1 MAQSGNS
8 PVQEPRLPPA
18 PGPSPAPGA
27 TFAPFRYPAFRAIWI
42 ANLCSQL
49 GSMIQSIAAAWLMTE
64 LTRSHT
70 LIAAVQ
76 ASASL
81 PILLFGVV
89 AGAIADNFDRRR
101 IMLAAQSGMLLC
113 SALLALVTW
122 LGLIGPWGLLAA
134 TLAVGTGTALN
145 APAWQASVRAQVGAR
160 DLPQAISL
168 NTIAVNLGRSVGP
181 ALGGVLVAAAG
192 VAAAFAIN
200 ALSFVALIV
209 VLLAWRP
216 ETPPPTRAPMLH
228 SIRAGIA
235 FCRASDPVRRI
246 LLRGLCVGIGGAGL
260 QSLLPAVIRD
270 AVGGGEVA
278 LGSTLAAFGA
288 GSIAG
293 ALCGTALR
301 RRIGAEAVVRLGALA
316 YAAAILGLALL
327 HQLAWLLP
335 AIALGG
341 VGFTFCFTTINVA
354 MQLRSPEAILGRCM
368 AIYQAVS
375 FGGMA
380 VGAWLWG
387 GLADL
392 ANVTVAL
399 GSAAGFLLLGTLV
412 LGELMPLP
420 KRGEGVV
427 LQP

>member
-1 MAQSGNS
+1 MPDSGT
-8 PVQEPRLPPA
+8 LPTGDPA
-18 PGPSPAPGA
+18 PPRAPGS
-27 TFAPFRYPAFRAIWI
+27 TFAPFRYPAFRAIWT

-76 ASASL
+76 ASATL

-101 IMLAAQSGMLLC
+101 IMLAAQTGMLIC

-122 LGLIGPWGLLAA
+122 LGQIGPWGLLLA

-145 APAWQASVRAQVGAR
+145 APAWQASVRAQVAAR

-216 ETPPPTRAPMLH
+216 ELSPPVRGPMLR
-228 SIRAGIA
+228 SIRAGLA
-235 FCRASDPVRRI
+235 FCWSSDPVRRI
-246 LLRGLCVGIGGAGL
+246 LLRGLCVGIGGAAL

-270 AVGGGEVA
+270 SVGGGEVA
-278 LGSTLAAFGA
+278 LGSTLAAFGT

-301 RRIGAEAVVRLGALA
+301 RRIGAEAMVRLGTLA
-316 YAAAILGLALL
+316 YAAAILGLALIRHL
-327 HQLAWLLP
+327 DWLLP

-392 ANVTVAL
+392 VNVTVAL
-399 GSAAGFLLLGTLV
+399 GAAAGFLLVGVLV
-412 LGELMPLP
+412 LGQLMPLP
-420 KRGEGVV
+420 RPGEGVV